1 MAADKPCPQLHPSL
15 PKSTYYISQTQV
27 AWPTKTYHTTDEAQE
42 LLSRPRKRV
51 KKQTF
56 PAPILDQD
64 DSEKTIILFPGQGC
78 QYVGMGQK
86 TIEKA
91 PATKLLFDEA
101 SSILGYDL
109 LKLCLNGPKDLL
121 DRTEHCQ
128 IAIVI
133 ASLGI
138 IFEISTY
145 ILTNR

>member
-1 MAADKPCPQLHPSL
+1 
-15 PKSTYYISQTQV
+15 
-27 AWPTKTYHTTDEAQE
+27 
-42 LLSRPRKRV
+42 
-51 KKQTF
+51 
-56 PAPILDQD
+56 
-64 DSEKTIILFPGQGC
+64 
-78 QYVGMGQK
+78 MGQK
-86 TIEKA
+86 TIDKA

-138 IFEISTY
+138 IYELKCATWLPETREPEKKTRESRRRAGQI
-145 ILTNR
+145 

>member
-1 MAADKPCPQLHPSL
+1 M
-15 PKSTYYISQTQV
+15 
-27 AWPTKTYHTTDEAQE
+27 
-42 LLSRPRKRV
+42 SRPKKRV

-86 TIEKA
+86 TIDKA
-91 PATKLLFDEA
+91 PATKLLYNEA

-145 ILTNR
+145 LHTY

>member
-1 MAADKPCPQLHPSL
+1 MFLQA
-15 PKSTYYISQTQV
+15 PKSHNYYISQTQV

-42 LLSRPRKRV
+42 LLSRPKKRV

-56 PAPILDQD
+56 PVPILDQD
-64 DSEKTIILFPGQGC
+64 DSEKTVILFPGQGC

-86 TIEKA
+86 TIDKA

-109 LKLCLNGPKDLL
+109 LKLCLNGPKELL

-128 IAIVI
+128 IAVVI
-133 ASLGI
+133 ASLGNI
-138 IFEISTY
+138 YE
-145 ILTNR
+145 